1 MNIQGLTFTQKSRK
15 AGGATNGSI
24 DVSLTIQDDRKGDR
38 KKVSCSFSKD
48 MFLIMNKPE
57 ALVAAYVP
65 GKIYFMQSSITKG
78 FKVYLAPNYHR
89 AVYKFPRNQLQ
100 IPESAIGYYDLHWDA
115 NRELFY
121 INLMDK
127 KNGI

>member
-15 AGGATNGSI
+15 AGRGTIGSI
-24 DVSLTIQDDRKGDR
+24 DVSLTMQDDR

>member
-1 MNIQGLTFTQKSRK
+1 MNIQGLTFTQKSSK
-15 AGGATNGSI
+15 SGSGTNSSI
-24 DVSLTIQDDRKGDR
+24 DVSLTMQDDRK
-38 KKVSCSFSKD
+38 KVAFSFSKD
-48 MFLIMNKPE
+48 MFLIMNKPD
-57 ALVAAYVP
+57 ALVAAFVP

-89 AVYKFPRNQLQ
+89 AVYRFHRSQLQ

-127 KNGI
+127 KKWNLNC

>member
-15 AGGATNGSI
+15 AGRGTNGSI
-24 DVSLTIQDDRKGDR
+24 DVSLTMQDDRK
-38 KKVSCSFSKD
+38 KVTFSFSKD
-48 MFLIMNKPE
+48 MFLIMNKPD
-57 ALVAAYVP
+57 AIVAAYVP

-78 FKVYLAPNYHR
+78 FKVYLAPNYRR
-89 AVYKFPRNQLQ
+89 AVYRFPRSQLN

-121 INLMDK
+121 INLMEK
-127 KNGI
+127 KDGI

>member
-15 AGGATNGSI
+15 AGGGTNSSI
-24 DVSLTIQDDRKGDR
+24 DVSLTMQNDRKT
-38 KKVSCSFSKD
+38 VSFSFSKD
-48 MFLIMNKPE
+48 MFLIMNKPD
-57 ALVAAYVP
+57 ALVAAFVP

-89 AVYKFPRNQLQ
+89 ALYKFPRSQLQ
-100 IPESAIGYYDLHWDA
+100 IPESDIGYYDLHWDA

-121 INLMDK
+121 INLMEK

>member
-1 MNIQGLTFTQKSRK
+1 MNIQGLTFTQKSSKSGR
-15 AGGATNGSI
+15 GINSSI
-24 DVSLTIQDDRKGDR
+24 DVSLTMQDDRK
-38 KKVSCSFSKD
+38 KVVFSFSKD
-48 MFLIMNKPE
+48 MFLIMNKPD
-57 ALVAAYVP
+57 ALVAAFVP
-65 GKIYFMQSSITKG
+65 GKIYFMQSTIIKG
-78 FKVYLAPNYHR
+78 FKAYLAPNYRR
-89 AVYKFPRNQLQ
+89 AVYKFPRSQLQ

>member
-1 MNIQGLTFTQKSRK
+1 MNIQGLTFTQKSSKSGR
-15 AGGATNGSI
+15 GTNSSI
-24 DVSLTIQDDRKGDR
+24 DVSLTMQEDR
-38 KKVSCSFSKD
+38 KKVAFSFSKD
-48 MFLIMNKPE
+48 MFLIMNKPD
-57 ALVAAYVP
+57 ALVAAFVP

-78 FKVYLAPNYHR
+78 FKVYLAPNYQR
-89 AVYKFPRNQLQ
+89 AVYKFPRSQLQ
-100 IPESAIGYYDLHWDA
+100 IPESSIGYYDLHWDA

>member
-15 AGGATNGSI
+15 AGGTTNGSI
-24 DVSLTIQDDRKGDR
+24 DVSLTMQDDRK
-38 KKVSCSFSKD
+38 KVTFSFSKD
-48 MFLIMNKPE
+48 MFLIMNKPD
-57 ALVAAYVP
+57 AIVAAYVP

-78 FKVYLAPNYHR
+78 FKVYLAPNYRR
-89 AVYKFPRNQLQ
+89 AVYRFPRSQLN

-121 INLMDK
+121 INLMEK
-127 KNGI
+127 KDGI

>member
-15 AGGATNGSI
+15 AGRGTNGSI
-24 DVSLTIQDDRKGDR
+24 DVSLTMQGDR
-38 KKVSCSFSKD
+38 KKVTFSFSKD
-48 MFLIMNKPE
+48 MFLIMNKPD
-57 ALVAAYVP
+57 ALVAAFVP

-89 AVYKFPRNQLQ
+89 AVYKFPRSQLQ

-121 INLMDK
+121 INLMEK

>member
-1 MNIQGLTFTQKSRK
+1 MNIQGLTFTQKSSKSGR
-15 AGGATNGSI
+15 GTNSSI
-24 DVSLTIQDDRKGDR
+24 DVSLTMQADR
-38 KKVSCSFSKD
+38 KKVAFSFSKD
-48 MFLIMNKPE
+48 MFLIMNKPD
-57 ALVAAYVP
+57 ALVAAFVP

-89 AVYKFPRNQLQ
+89 AVYKFPRSQLQ

-121 INLMDK
+121 INLMEK